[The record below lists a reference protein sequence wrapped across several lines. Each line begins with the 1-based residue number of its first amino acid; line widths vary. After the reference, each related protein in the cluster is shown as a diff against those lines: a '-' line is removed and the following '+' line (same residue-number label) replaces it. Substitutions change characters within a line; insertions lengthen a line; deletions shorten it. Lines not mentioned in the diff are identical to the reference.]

1 MRPRY
6 KEAAHYPHWA
16 QLAVQQSV
24 FDGFAM
30 AHRLE
35 NSRSDEGQ
43 LRFLVY
49 TLEMGSRLADLKG
62 AQLALACTAVA
73 GSILLQE
80 QRTIGS
86 TAGDRRAHIVL
97 QWQAR
102 ARLRNLFALAA

>member
-6 KEAAHYPHWA
+6 EEAAHFPHWA
-16 QLAVQQSV
+16 QFAVQQSV
-24 FDGFAM
+24 FYGFAI

-62 AQLALACTAVA
+62 AQQALACTAVA
-73 GSILLQE
+73 GLSIC
-80 QRTIGS
+80 
-86 TAGDRRAHIVL
+86 
-97 QWQAR
+97 
-102 ARLRNLFALAA
+102 RNSVPLAAQQGTDGLL

>member
-1 MRPRY
+1 MLCAQGTERPLTFFTRHDL
-6 KEAAHYPHWA
+6 KCNK
-16 QLAVQQSV
+16 VF

-30 AHRLE
+30 AYRLE

-43 LRFLVY
+43 LRFLAY

-80 QRTIGS
+80 QRTVGS
-86 TAGDRRAHIVL
+86 TAGD
-97 QWQAR
+97 
-102 ARLRNLFALAA
+102 